1 MFIIT
6 FIELDD
12 GEIYRKPLF
21 LMVKTMVSCR
31 FSLKPIHWY
40 LVIITSKIAWA
51 QSRVP
56 TSRPRP
62 SMEISQD
69 RQEARLRV
77 GKHGETH
84 WKTPENQGKC
94 WEKTMKKPFENHGKT
109 LPSKWL
115 CFGKI
120 GCLYPWDL
128 VETKI
133 EEAWDASWYWAPG
146 LAVEDFRETSPTTN
160 RPLQLAQRDCL
171 KACPWGSEGTTRVPY
186 TIVHSLAFLFG
197 LLVSVCVSRYALLA
211 WGRAFRLYA
220 VGFLFVICC
229 LALYRFG
236 CFL

>member
-1 MFIIT
+1 MSIIT

-62 SMEISQD
+62 SMEIS
-69 RQEARLRV
+69 RSVRRRGSGWENM
-77 GKHGETH
+77 GKLIGKPRENHGR
-84 WKTPENQGKC
+84 C

-109 LPSKWL
+109 RPSKWL

-160 RPLQLAQRDCL
+160 RPCW
-171 KACPWGSEGTTRVPY
+171 KN
-186 TIVHSLAFLFG
+186 SLCRRLSSQNSW
-197 LLVSVCVSRYALLA
+197 LSL
-211 WGRAFRLYA
+211 GRLHLEEWY
-220 VGFLFVICC
+220 LTDSTLITS
-229 LALYRFG
+229 
-236 CFL
+236 